1 MRALIIDDSR
11 AMRTIIT
18 RIITGLGFEVTQ
30 AGDGKQGLDTLRA
43 LPAQPD
49 IVLVD
54 WNMPEMTGIEFVR
67 AMRADATF
75 AGVKVV
81 MVTTE
86 AEMARVTEALD
97 AGANEYVMKPFT
109 PEIMVDKLKML
120 GLAGLA

>member
-11 AMRTIIT
+11 AMRTLIS

-67 AMRADATF
+67 AMRADASF

-86 AEMARVTEALD
+86 AEMARVSEALD

-109 PEIMVDKLKML
+109 PEIMVDKLRML

>member
-11 AMRTIIT
+11 AMRTIIS

-54 WNMPEMTGIEFVR
+54 WNMPEMTGIEFLR

-86 AEMARVTEALD
+86 AEMARVSEALD

-109 PEIMVDKLKML
+109 PEIMVDKLRML
-120 GLAGLA
+120 GLPGLA

>member
-18 RIITGLGFEVTQ
+18 RIITGLGFEVSQ

-49 IVLVD
+49 VVLVD

-67 AMRADATF
+67 AMRADASF

-86 AEMARVTEALD
+86 AEMSRVGEALD

-109 PEIMVDKLKML
+109 PEIMVDKLRML